1 MNKVILAISKVAASK
16 VGKIVIDVAQSIE
29 KKALEPL
36 YDSVVRSMATAERVG
51 NYVKLCIAQSV
62 PDYDIIV
69 AVETQYGL
77 TLTTAEI
84 DYFRDSAT
92 IKGLG
97 KYVIATELI
106 KSEFKSKNMEE
117 SEAYLVNLMIEI
129 VLCKFYKK

>member
-1 MNKVILAISKVAASK
+1 
-16 VGKIVIDVAQSIE
+16 
-29 KKALEPL
+29 
-36 YDSVVRSMATAERVG
+36 
-51 NYVKLCIAQSV
+51 VKLCIAQSV